1 MKPPKAAVFTL
12 EDGRDFIRWM
22 TDFVVYGMTITLKD
36 EDVLFDR

>member
-1 MKPPKAAVFTL
+1 MKPTKAAVFTL

-22 TDFVVYGMTITLKD
+22 TDFVVYVMIMTWRD